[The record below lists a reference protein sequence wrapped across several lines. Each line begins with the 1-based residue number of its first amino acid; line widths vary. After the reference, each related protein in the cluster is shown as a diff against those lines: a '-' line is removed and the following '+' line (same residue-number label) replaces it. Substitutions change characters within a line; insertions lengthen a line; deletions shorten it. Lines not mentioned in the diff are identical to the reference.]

1 MSEVLDA
8 LLLQSKARK
17 ISNAMRLIASKI
29 LYYCGDLL
37 SNFLYFEW
45 MGAVLYPIYKKL
57 MLWSSDLDKE
67 GKIWH
72 NVDE

>member
-1 MSEVLDA
+1 
-8 LLLQSKARK
+8 
-17 ISNAMRLIASKI
+17 MRLIASKI

-57 MLWSSDLDKE
+57 MLWSSELDKE

>member
-1 MSEVLDA
+1 
-8 LLLQSKARK
+8 
-17 ISNAMRLIASKI
+17 
-29 LYYCGDLL
+29 
-37 SNFLYFEW
+37 

-57 MLWSSDLDKE
+57 MIWSSELDKE